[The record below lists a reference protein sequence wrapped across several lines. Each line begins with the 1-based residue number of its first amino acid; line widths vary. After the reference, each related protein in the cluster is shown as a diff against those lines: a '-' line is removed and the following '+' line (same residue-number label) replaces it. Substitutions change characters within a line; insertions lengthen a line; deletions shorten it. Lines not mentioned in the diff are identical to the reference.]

1 MDILALWNGTNEK
14 EGLKSRYLKH
24 ITRRRNKGKEDNV
37 MELPKITEEE
47 LILRVNN
54 LKNGKAAGTDG
65 IRGEVYK
72 HMITNKKIRK
82 AMVRGINNLWYEK
95 DYDTQDTQ
103 TKIQRT

>member
-1 MDILALWNGTNEK
+1 MISKFHGVKFLPDHT
-14 EGLKSRYLKH
+14 Y
-24 ITRRRNKGKEDNV
+24 KGKSI
-37 MELPKITEEE
+37 MMKMPIMTEEDFIR
-47 LILRVNN
+47 LANKQ
-54 LKNGKAAGTDG
+54 KNGKAAGTDG